1 MLLAFAGGGAVFFA
15 AVFGLAWW
23 RTRPRA
29 DPELDALVAELAL
42 DPSATPQGARAIG
55 GMRRTAR
62 AYIALGALVTALGL
76 AAIVEEGLGFGSATA
91 TVVAIVIIVVVWAAA
106 VPLVLRRAEAA
117 SEAVLGPLGL
127 AQSGAA
133 VAGKRHGRRVTI
145 SFTRGGSSTRVESE
159 AQPPALAGEAIA
171 AHAGRDDG
179 RLWSGSRSRPAA
191 GRSPSAGADTT
202 APPGSGTCG
211 WPSGSPAPPRAAA
224 GGGRPTAAR
233 PRSGPRARAGSARRR
248 APDEGHRA
256 RHPGRR

>member
-1 MLLAFAGGGAVFFA
+1 MPSADRGWTALSLIGIALWIGVTVLVAVLNDEPSEPGPVLLAFAGGGAAFFA

-106 VPLVLRRAEAA
+106 VPLVMRRAEAA

-127 AQSGAA
+127 AQSGTC

-179 RLWSGSRSRPAA
+179 RLWSGVEVS
-191 GRSPSAGADTT
+191 
-202 APPGSGTCG
+202 
-211 WPSGSPAPPRAAA
+211 A
-224 GGGRPTAAR
+224 GGGAITV
-233 PRSGPRARAGSARRR
+233 RRR
-248 APDEGHRA
+248 GHDGAAWLWDLWLAERLA
-256 RHPGRR
+256 GAA